1 MRRNVHAQPP
11 IESESLKIRKPKQ
24 VAAGIGGVA
33 SSFRIGLTEAG
44 ISKTIR
50 AMRNVNQHDGYD
62 CPGCAWPDPDSHRSK
77 FEFCENGAKAFS
89 TELTEGRL
97 TPERLSSK
105 TVQEWSKSSDMEL
118 DKMGRITN
126 PMFLSEDSNRYE
138 ELSWSKAFS
147 IIASKVKMLDSP
159 DQAVLYT
166 SGRASN
172 EAAFLWGLLARQ
184 IGTNNLPDCSNMCHE
199 SSGVALSSAIGIGK
213 GTVRLECFR
222 HADLVLVIGQ
232 NPGTNHP
239 RMLSALA
246 ETKRNGGSVIS
257 INPLLETG

>member
-1 MRRNVHAQPP
+1 MGPVRTGKTL
-11 IESESLKIRKPKQ
+11 LKINQ
-24 VAAGIGGVA
+24 
-33 SSFRIGLTEAG
+33 TEG
-44 ISKTIR
+44 F
-50 AMRNVNQHDGYD
+50 D

-184 IGTNNLPDCSNMCHE
+184 IGTNNLPDCSNMCHDTSRIEWFIHSSRIGEICFHYSSIEE
-199 SSGVALSSAIGIGK
+199 SIFAGKYPNSFDILCWMRSGNIRI
-213 GTVRLECFR
+213 FQD
-222 HADLVLVIGQ
+222 H
-232 NPGTNHP
+232 
-239 RMLSALA
+239 
-246 ETKRNGGSVIS
+246 
-257 INPLLETG
+257 